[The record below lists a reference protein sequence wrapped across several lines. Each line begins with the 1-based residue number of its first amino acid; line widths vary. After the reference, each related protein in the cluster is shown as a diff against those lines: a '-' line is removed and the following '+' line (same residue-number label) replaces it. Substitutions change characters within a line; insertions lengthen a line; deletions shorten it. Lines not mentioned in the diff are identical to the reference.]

1 MEQPV
6 TIPNT
11 EVKHF
16 SADDTAFMW
25 ENKSPP
31 RDQKINMNN
40 EETTENLNPENSTID
55 TMESLIEEFS
65 PKEILERG
73 EIVDGTVINI
83 QDNGLVIDLGQ
94 KSEGFVPKNEMKSL
108 SNPETYEKGK
118 SLITYVIFPETQE
131 GTILLSV
138 DRARGEQGW
147 KTLDLARQEGK
158 TLIGKIVDSNKGGA
172 VVECE
177 GVQGFVPLSQ
187 LIGPARELYTPSGPP
202 KAGFIGMDIEFR
214 ITELNR
220 RRNRAIFSERA
231 ALEAVKLKLKSER
244 IKELN
249 VGDVVKGKVLGTSKF
264 GVFVEMDG
272 ADGLIHISELSWD
285 TVLDPENFV
294 QIGTSLDVQIIKI
307 DLENLRIALSLKRLQ
322 PEPWEM
328 ISSDVSVGTIMKGT
342 ITKLASFGAFARVKG
357 GLEGLIHL
365 SELSYDKV
373 DVPSDVVSEG
383 QEVEVKIIKIEEERK
398 RLGLSLLLDKDISD
412 SSEDDEDSDD
422 IKNDSS
428 DSPDEENKPEQELE
442 VKSDEEDVEDSEDKN
457 SE

>member
-1 MEQPV
+1 
-6 TIPNT
+6 
-11 EVKHF
+11 
-16 SADDTAFMW
+16 
-25 ENKSPP
+25 
-31 RDQKINMNN
+31 MNN
-40 EETTENLNPENSTID
+40 EEITEKLNPNNNLLD

-73 EIVDGTVINI
+73 EIVDGTVISI
-83 QDNGLVIDLGQ
+83 HDNGLVVDLGQ

-108 SNPETYEKGK
+108 TNLESYEKGK
-118 SLITYVIFPETQE
+118 QIITYVIFPETQE

-147 KTLDLARQEGK
+147 KTLDTARQEGK

-202 KAGFIGMDIEFR
+202 KAGFIGMSIEFR

-294 QIGTSLDVQIIKI
+294 QIGTLLDVQIIKI
-307 DLENLRIALSLKRLQ
+307 DHENLRIALSLKRLQ

-328 ISSDVSVGTIMKGT
+328 ISGDVSVGTIMKGT

-373 DVPSDVVSEG
+373 DLPSDVVSEG

-398 RLGLSLLLDKDISD
+398 RLGLSLLLDK
-412 SSEDDEDSDD
+412 E
-422 IKNDSS
+422 
-428 DSPDEENKPEQELE
+428 
-442 VKSDEEDVEDSEDKN
+442 VEDSPSDNDKDLSHESNDDESTLNETIDEVDDQQNENQEDISINPEDDTDNLNQSDVEETPGEEKA
-457 SE
+457 E

>member
-1 MEQPV
+1 
-6 TIPNT
+6 
-11 EVKHF
+11 
-16 SADDTAFMW
+16 
-25 ENKSPP
+25 
-31 RDQKINMNN
+31 MNN
-40 EETTENLNPENSTID
+40 EETTEKINTDISLD

-73 EIVDGTVINI
+73 EIVEGIVINV
-83 QDNGLVIDLGQ
+83 QDNGLVVDLGQ
-94 KSEGFVPKNEMKSL
+94 KSEGFVPQNEMKSL
-108 SNPETYEKGK
+108 SNPDSYEKGK
-118 SLITYVIFPETQE
+118 SIITYVIFPETQD

-147 KTLDLARQEGK
+147 KTLDTARQEGK

-202 KAGFIGMDIEFR
+202 KAGFIGMSIEFR

-231 ALEAVKLKLKSER
+231 ALEAVKIKLKSER

-294 QIGTSLDVQIIKI
+294 EIGTSLDVQIIKI
-307 DLENLRIALSLKRLQ
+307 DHENLRIALSLKRLQ
-322 PEPWEM
+322 PEPWEL
-328 ISSDVSVGTIMKGT
+328 ISGDVSVGTIMKGT

-365 SELSYDKV
+365 SELSYDKI

-398 RLGLSLLLDKDISD
+398 RLGLSLLLDKDIEEKVND
-412 SSEDDEDSDD
+412 GSEIASNEDSES
-422 IKNDSS
+422 IEESS
-428 DSPDEENKPEQELE
+428 QPDEEETENTEAGIETANDNADE
-442 VKSDEEDVEDSEDKN
+442 ASDENK
-457 SE
+457 

>member
-1 MEQPV
+1 
-6 TIPNT
+6 
-11 EVKHF
+11 
-16 SADDTAFMW
+16 
-25 ENKSPP
+25 
-31 RDQKINMNN
+31 MNN
-40 EETTENLNPENSTID
+40 EEITENLNSNNLLD

-73 EIVDGTVINI
+73 EIVDGTIISI
-83 QDNGLVIDLGQ
+83 QNNGLVIDLGQ

-108 SNPETYEKGK
+108 TNPENYEKGK
-118 SLITYVIFPETQE
+118 QIITYVIFPETQE

-147 KTLDLARQEGK
+147 KTLDTARLEGK
-158 TLIGKIVDSNKGGA
+158 TLVGKIIDSNKGGA

-202 KAGFIGMDIEFR
+202 KPGFIGMSIEFR

-294 QIGTSLDVQIIKI
+294 QIGTTLDVQIIKI
-307 DLENLRIALSLKRLQ
+307 DHENLRIALSLKRLQ

-328 ISSDVSVGTIMKGT
+328 ISGDVSVGTIMKGT

-365 SELSYDKV
+365 SELSHEKIDI
-373 DVPSDVVSEG
+373 PSDVVSEG

-398 RLGLSLLLDKDISD
+398 RLGLSLLLDKEIEETPVEAEEN
-412 SSEDDEDSDD
+412 SSTENVEELFEASEIENEDGDQNVKTDEDTEAESKLDDEET
-422 IKNDSS
+422 N
-428 DSPDEENKPEQELE
+428 Q
-442 VKSDEEDVEDSEDKN
+442 DVEDSSDEEKA
-457 SE
+457 E

>member
-1 MEQPV
+1 
-6 TIPNT
+6 
-11 EVKHF
+11 
-16 SADDTAFMW
+16 
-25 ENKSPP
+25 
-31 RDQKINMNN
+31 MNN
-40 EETTENLNPENSTID
+40 EEITEKLNSDNNLLD

-73 EIVDGTVINI
+73 EIVDGTVISI
-83 QDNGLVIDLGQ
+83 QNNGLVIDLGQ
-94 KSEGFVPKNEMKSL
+94 KSEGFVPKNEMKSMT
-108 SNPETYEKGK
+108 NPESYEKGK
-118 SLITYVIFPETQE
+118 QIITYVIFPETQE

-147 KTLDLARQEGK
+147 KTLDTARQEGK
-158 TLIGKIVDSNKGGA
+158 TLVGKIVDSNKGGA

-202 KAGFIGMDIEFR
+202 KPGFIGMSIEFR

-294 QIGTSLDVQIIKI
+294 QIGTTLDVQIIKI
-307 DLENLRIALSLKRLQ
+307 DHENLRIALSLKRLQ

-328 ISSDVSVGTIMKGT
+328 ISGDVSVGTIMKGT

-365 SELSYDKV
+365 SELSHEKIDI
-373 DVPSDVVSEG
+373 PSDVVSEG

-398 RLGLSLLLDKDISD
+398 RLGLSLLLDKEIEET
-412 SSEDDEDSDD
+412 SSEAEENSSTENVEELFEASEIENEDGDQKVKTDEDTEAESKLDDEETD
-422 IKNDSS
+422 
-428 DSPDEENKPEQELE
+428 Q
-442 VKSDEEDVEDSEDKN
+442 DVEDSSDEEKA
-457 SE
+457 E

>member
-1 MEQPV
+1 
-6 TIPNT
+6 
-11 EVKHF
+11 
-16 SADDTAFMW
+16 
-25 ENKSPP
+25 
-31 RDQKINMNN
+31 MNN
-40 EETTENLNPENSTID
+40 EEITEKLNPDNNILD

-73 EIVDGTVINI
+73 EIVDGTVISI
-83 QDNGLVIDLGQ
+83 QENGLVIDLGQ

-108 SNPETYEKGK
+108 TNPESYEKGK
-118 SLITYVIFPETQE
+118 QIITYVIFPETQE

-147 KTLDLARQEGK
+147 KTLDSARQEGK

-202 KAGFIGMDIEFR
+202 KAGFIGMSIEFR

-328 ISSDVSVGTIMKGT
+328 ISGDVSVGTIMKGT

-365 SELSYDKV
+365 SELSYDKI
-373 DVPSDVVSEG
+373 DLPSDVVSEG

-398 RLGLSLLLDKDISD
+398 RLGLSLLLDK
-412 SSEDDEDSDD
+412 E
-422 IKNDSS
+422 
-428 DSPDEENKPEQELE
+428 
-442 VKSDEEDVEDSEDKN
+442 VEDSPSDNDKDLSDESNNEESTLNETKDEVDDQQNENQEEISINQEDDTDDLNQSDVEETPGEEKA
-457 SE
+457 E

>member
-1 MEQPV
+1 
-6 TIPNT
+6 
-11 EVKHF
+11 
-16 SADDTAFMW
+16 
-25 ENKSPP
+25 
-31 RDQKINMNN
+31 MNN
-40 EETTENLNPENSTID
+40 EEITEKLNTDNNLLD

-73 EIVDGTVINI
+73 EIVDGTVISI
-83 QDNGLVIDLGQ
+83 QNNGLVIDLGQ
-94 KSEGFVPKNEMKSL
+94 KSEGFIPKNEMKSL
-108 SNPETYEKGK
+108 TNPESYEKGK
-118 SLITYVIFPETQE
+118 QLITYVIFPETQE

-147 KTLDLARQEGK
+147 KTLDTARQEGK

-202 KAGFIGMDIEFR
+202 KPGFIGMSIEFR

-231 ALEAVKLKLKSER
+231 ALEAVKMKLKSER

-307 DLENLRIALSLKRLQ
+307 DHENLRIALSLKRLQ
-322 PEPWEM
+322 PEPWDM
-328 ISSDVSVGTIMKGT
+328 ISGDVSVGTIMKGT

-365 SELSYDKV
+365 SELSYEKIDI
-373 DVPSDVVSEG
+373 PSDVVSEG

-398 RLGLSLLLDKDISD
+398 RLGLSLLLDKEVEETPTESIEESSAENIEEPNVPNEIENEDVDQQDKNVEETETVSKADTEETNED
-412 SSEDDEDSDD
+412 SSG
-422 IKNDSS
+422 
-428 DSPDEENKPEQELE
+428 EEKAE
-442 VKSDEEDVEDSEDKN
+442 
-457 SE
+457 

>member
-1 MEQPV
+1 
-6 TIPNT
+6 
-11 EVKHF
+11 
-16 SADDTAFMW
+16 
-25 ENKSPP
+25 
-31 RDQKINMNN
+31 MNN
-40 EETTENLNPENSTID
+40 EEITENLNSNNLLD

-73 EIVDGTVINI
+73 EIVDGTVISI
-83 QDNGLVIDLGQ
+83 QNNGLVIDLGQ

-108 SNPETYEKGK
+108 TNPENYEKGK
-118 SLITYVIFPETQE
+118 KIITYVIFPETQE

-147 KTLDLARQEGK
+147 KTLDTARQEGK
-158 TLIGKIVDSNKGGA
+158 TLIGKIIDSNKGGA

-202 KAGFIGMDIEFR
+202 KPGFIGMSIEFR

-307 DLENLRIALSLKRLQ
+307 DHENLRIALSLKRLQ

-328 ISSDVSVGTIMKGT
+328 ISGDVSVGTIMKGT

-365 SELSYDKV
+365 SELSYEKV
-373 DVPSDVVSEG
+373 DIPSDVVSEG

-398 RLGLSLLLDKDISD
+398 RLGLSLLLDKEVEDI
-412 SSEDDEDSDD
+412 
-422 IKNDSS
+422 
-428 DSPDEENKPEQELE
+428 PVDEEKDSFTANIDETSEINEIENKDDAQQDENLE
-442 VKSDEEDVEDSEDKN
+442 ETEAVSKADNDESNDDVEDS
-457 SE
+457 SEEEKAE

>member
-1 MEQPV
+1 
-6 TIPNT
+6 
-11 EVKHF
+11 
-16 SADDTAFMW
+16 
-25 ENKSPP
+25 
-31 RDQKINMNN
+31 MNN
-40 EETTENLNPENSTID
+40 EELIEKLNTDNNLID

-73 EIVDGTVINI
+73 EIVDGTVISI
-83 QDNGLVIDLGQ
+83 QNNGLVIDLGQ

-108 SNPETYEKGK
+108 TNPESYEKGK
-118 SLITYVIFPETQE
+118 QIITYVIFPETQE

-147 KTLDLARQEGK
+147 KTLDTARQEGK

-202 KAGFIGMDIEFR
+202 KPGFIGMSIEFR

-294 QIGTSLDVQIIKI
+294 QIGTTLDVQIIKI
-307 DLENLRIALSLKRLQ
+307 DQENLRIALSLKRLQ

-328 ISSDVSVGTIMKGT
+328 ISGDVSVGTIMKGT

-365 SELSYDKV
+365 SELSYEKV
-373 DVPSDVVSEG
+373 DIPSDVVSEG

-398 RLGLSLLLDKDISD
+398 RLGLSLLLDKEIEETSTEDNKNSSDEHIED
-412 SSEDDEDSDD
+412 SSEAEELESEDDVQKDENTEETEIVSMADTDQQND
-422 IKNDSS
+422 EEVDSS
-428 DSPDEENKPEQELE
+428 AEEKAE
-442 VKSDEEDVEDSEDKN
+442 
-457 SE
+457 

>member
-1 MEQPV
+1 
-6 TIPNT
+6 
-11 EVKHF
+11 
-16 SADDTAFMW
+16 
-25 ENKSPP
+25 
-31 RDQKINMNN
+31 MNN
-40 EETTENLNPENSTID
+40 EEITEKLNPDNNILD

-73 EIVDGTVINI
+73 EIVDGTVISI

-94 KSEGFVPKNEMKSL
+94 KSEGFVPKNEMRSL
-108 SNPETYEKGK
+108 TNPESYEKGK
-118 SLITYVIFPETQE
+118 QIITYVIFPETQE

-147 KTLDLARQEGK
+147 KTLDTARQEGK

-202 KAGFIGMDIEFR
+202 KAGFIGMSIEFR

-294 QIGTSLDVQIIKI
+294 QIGTLLDVQIIKI
-307 DLENLRIALSLKRLQ
+307 DHENLRIALSLKRLQ

-328 ISSDVSVGTIMKGT
+328 ISGDVSVGTIMKGT

-373 DVPSDVVSEG
+373 DLPSDVVSEG

-398 RLGLSLLLDKDISD
+398 RLGLSLLLDK
-412 SSEDDEDSDD
+412 E
-422 IKNDSS
+422 
-428 DSPDEENKPEQELE
+428 
-442 VKSDEEDVEDSEDKN
+442 VEDSPSDNDKDLSHESNDDESTLNETIDEVDDQQNENQEDISINPEDDTDNLNQSDVEETPGEEKA
-457 SE
+457 E

>member
-1 MEQPV
+1 
-6 TIPNT
+6 
-11 EVKHF
+11 
-16 SADDTAFMW
+16 
-25 ENKSPP
+25 
-31 RDQKINMNN
+31 MNN
-40 EETTENLNPENSTID
+40 EEITEKLNSENNLLD

-73 EIVDGTVINI
+73 EIVDGTVISI
-83 QDNGLVIDLGQ
+83 QNNGLVIDLGQ

-108 SNPETYEKGK
+108 TNPESYEKGK
-118 SLITYVIFPETQE
+118 QIITYVIFPETQE

-147 KTLDLARQEGK
+147 KTLDTARQEGK
-158 TLIGKIVDSNKGGA
+158 TLVGKIVDSNKGGA

-202 KAGFIGMDIEFR
+202 KPGFIGMSIEFR

-231 ALEAVKLKLKSER
+231 ALEAVKMKLKSER

-294 QIGTSLDVQIIKI
+294 QIGTTLEVQIIKI
-307 DLENLRIALSLKRLQ
+307 DHENLRIALSLKRLQ
-322 PEPWEM
+322 PEPWDM
-328 ISSDVSVGTIMKGT
+328 ISGDVSVGTIMKGT

-365 SELSYDKV
+365 SELSYEKV
-373 DVPSDVVSEG
+373 DIPSDVVSEG

-398 RLGLSLLLDKDISD
+398 RLGLSLLLDKEVEDI
-412 SSEDDEDSDD
+412 
-422 IKNDSS
+422 
-428 DSPDEENKPEQELE
+428 PVDEEKDSFTANIDETSEINEIENKDDAQQDENLE
-442 VKSDEEDVEDSEDKN
+442 ETEAVSKADNDESNDDVEDS
-457 SE
+457 SEEEKAE

>member
-1 MEQPV
+1 MTNIEE
-6 TIPNT
+6 IPSNT
-11 EVKHF
+11 
-16 SADDTAFMW
+16 SDT
-25 ENKSPP
+25 
-31 RDQKINMNN
+31 
-40 EETTENLNPENSTID
+40 NPDITSITNSNID

-94 KSEGFVPKNEMKSL
+94 KSEGFVPKNEMRSL
-108 SNPETYEKGK
+108 TNPEIYEKGK
-118 SLITYVIFPETQE
+118 TLITYVIFPETQE

-147 KTLDLARQEGK
+147 KTLDVARQDGK

-202 KAGFIGMDIEFR
+202 KPGFIGMAIEFR

-244 IKELN
+244 IKDLN

-294 QIGTSLDVQIIKI
+294 EIGTSLDVQIIKI

-328 ISSDVSVGTIMKGT
+328 ISSDVSVGTIMQGT

-365 SELSYDKV
+365 SELSYDKI
-373 DVPSDVVSEG
+373 DVPSDVVREG

-398 RLGLSLLLDKDISD
+398 RLGLSLLLDKEINEPAFE
-412 SSEDDEDSDD
+412 SSESEQT
-422 IKNDSS
+422 NNSS
-428 DSPDEENKPEQELE
+428 EESSEESPEQKTEESPEENT
-442 VKSDEEDVEDSEDKN
+442 EENTEESSEESSEEKN
-457 SE
+457 

>member
-1 MEQPV
+1 
-6 TIPNT
+6 
-11 EVKHF
+11 
-16 SADDTAFMW
+16 
-25 ENKSPP
+25 
-31 RDQKINMNN
+31 MNN
-40 EETTENLNPENSTID
+40 EEITEKLNPDNNILD

-73 EIVDGTVINI
+73 EIVDGTVISI
-83 QDNGLVIDLGQ
+83 QENGLVIDLGQ

-108 SNPETYEKGK
+108 TNPESYEKGK
-118 SLITYVIFPETQE
+118 QIITYVIFPETQE

-147 KTLDLARQEGK
+147 KTLDTARQEGK

-202 KAGFIGMDIEFR
+202 KAGFIGMSIEFR

-328 ISSDVSVGTIMKGT
+328 ISGDVSVGTIMKGT

-365 SELSYDKV
+365 SELSYDKI
-373 DVPSDVVSEG
+373 DLPSDVVSEG

-398 RLGLSLLLDKDISD
+398 RLGLSLLLDK
-412 SSEDDEDSDD
+412 E
-422 IKNDSS
+422 
-428 DSPDEENKPEQELE
+428 
-442 VKSDEEDVEDSEDKN
+442 VEDSPSDNDKDLSDESNDEESTLNETKDEVDDQQNENQEEISINQEDDTDGLNQSDVEETPGEEKA
-457 SE
+457 E

>member
-1 MEQPV
+1 MNKEE
-6 TIPNT
+6 IT
-11 EVKHF
+11 EKLN
-16 SADDTAFMW
+16 SD
-25 ENKSPP
+25 
-31 RDQKINMNN
+31 NN
-40 EETTENLNPENSTID
+40 LLD

-73 EIVDGTVINI
+73 EIVDGTVISI

-108 SNPETYEKGK
+108 TNPESYEKGK
-118 SLITYVIFPETQE
+118 QIITYVIFPETQE

-147 KTLDLARQEGK
+147 KTLDTARQEGK

-202 KAGFIGMDIEFR
+202 KAGFIGMSIEFR

-264 GVFVEMDG
+264 GVFVEMNG

-294 QIGTSLDVQIIKI
+294 QIGTTLDVQIIKI
-307 DLENLRIALSLKRLQ
+307 DHENLRIALSLKRLQ

-328 ISSDVSVGTIMKGT
+328 ISGDVSVGTIMQGT

-365 SELSYDKV
+365 SELSYEKIDL
-373 DVPSDVVSEG
+373 PSDVVSEG

-398 RLGLSLLLDKDISD
+398 RLGLSLLLDKEIEDESGDSDNDESTVNEFKNEVDDNLNEVPEGLDSSQEESEDMDKSD
-412 SSEDDEDSDD
+412 S
-422 IKNDSS
+422 
-428 DSPDEENKPEQELE
+428 EET
-442 VKSDEEDVEDSEDKN
+442 SYEEKAE
-457 SE
+457 

>member
-1 MEQPV
+1 MNKEE
-6 TIPNT
+6 IT
-11 EVKHF
+11 EKLN
-16 SADDTAFMW
+16 SD
-25 ENKSPP
+25 
-31 RDQKINMNN
+31 NN
-40 EETTENLNPENSTID
+40 LLD

-73 EIVDGTVINI
+73 EIVDGTVISI

-108 SNPETYEKGK
+108 TNPESYEKGK
-118 SLITYVIFPETQE
+118 QIITYVIFPETQE

-147 KTLDLARQEGK
+147 KTLDTARQEGK

-202 KAGFIGMDIEFR
+202 KAGFIGMSIEFR

-264 GVFVEMDG
+264 GVFVEMNG

-294 QIGTSLDVQIIKI
+294 QIGTTLDVQIIKI

-328 ISSDVSVGTIMKGT
+328 ISGDVSVGTIMQGT

-365 SELSYDKV
+365 SELSYEKIDL
-373 DVPSDVVSEG
+373 PSDVVSEG

-398 RLGLSLLLDKDISD
+398 RLGLSLLLDKEIEDESGDSDNDESTVNEFKNEVDDNLNEVPEGLDSSQEESEDMDKSD
-412 SSEDDEDSDD
+412 S
-422 IKNDSS
+422 
-428 DSPDEENKPEQELE
+428 EETPY
-442 VKSDEEDVEDSEDKN
+442 EEKAE
-457 SE
+457 

>member
-1 MEQPV
+1 
-6 TIPNT
+6 
-11 EVKHF
+11 
-16 SADDTAFMW
+16 
-25 ENKSPP
+25 
-31 RDQKINMNN
+31 MNN
-40 EETTENLNPENSTID
+40 EEITENLNSNNLLD

-73 EIVDGTVINI
+73 EIVDGTIISI
-83 QDNGLVIDLGQ
+83 QNNGLVIDLGQ

-108 SNPETYEKGK
+108 TNPENYEKGK
-118 SLITYVIFPETQE
+118 QIITYVIFPETQE

-147 KTLDLARQEGK
+147 KTLDTARQEGK
-158 TLIGKIVDSNKGGA
+158 TLVGKIIDSNKGGA

-202 KAGFIGMDIEFR
+202 KPGFIGMSIEFR

-294 QIGTSLDVQIIKI
+294 QIGTTLDVQIIKI
-307 DLENLRIALSLKRLQ
+307 DHENLRIALSLKRLQ

-328 ISSDVSVGTIMKGT
+328 ISGDVSVGTIMKGT

-365 SELSYDKV
+365 SELSHEKIDI
-373 DVPSDVVSEG
+373 PSDVVSEG

-398 RLGLSLLLDKDISD
+398 RLGLSLLLDKEIEETPAEAEEN
-412 SSEDDEDSDD
+412 SSTENVEELFEASEIENEDGDQKVKTDEDTEAESKLDDEET
-422 IKNDSS
+422 N
-428 DSPDEENKPEQELE
+428 Q
-442 VKSDEEDVEDSEDKN
+442 DVEDSSDEEKA
-457 SE
+457 E